1 MNEVGWL
8 PAKNSPFGKTVEIQK
23 SGNGA
28 GKSES
33 FAAFLSEGGAPAN
46 GKASGAA
53 NVQAQQTGSLPRAPA
68 SVPQSAVDPTNAG
81 AQDAFTLSSGNQ
93 PAFFAASAQG
103 QASYNAAPGLNDEA
117 IAFNARPIVG
127 PASFGH
133 SADDVFSAVEGVDNE
148 AFAAARAE
156 LRGSI
161 GFAAGHLVVTPDRA
175 GSQQDNRLGI
185 QPGNGSMPVSASTP
199 RSAPVFGTASATSQ
213 GAKAVRIDAPLQ
225 PLVSG
230 NSAKGNAQNETNS
243 RSSDRAS
250 SSAPTLPVHLSAAQN
265 SAFAQILA
273 SPSEYRLVIRGQRL
287 SEDMREHVLR
297 AVRSGLAEFGLP
309 TLPLSV
315 FDQEGR
321 S

>member
-8 PAKNSPFGKTVEIQK
+8 PAKNSPFGKTVETQK

-53 NVQAQQTGSLPRAPA
+53 NVRAQQTGSVPRAPA

-81 AQDAFTLSSGNQ
+81 AQDALTLSSGNQ
-93 PAFFAASAQG
+93 PAFFAASTQG
-103 QASYNAAPGLNDEA
+103 QASYNAARGLNDEA

-127 PASFGH
+127 PASFNH
-133 SADDVFSAVEGVDNE
+133 SADDVFSAVEGFDNE

-161 GFAAGHLVVTPDRA
+161 GFADGHPVITTDR
-175 GSQQDNRLGI
+175 
-185 QPGNGSMPVSASTP
+185 PGNQQSNASVTVSASTP
-199 RSAPVFGTASATSQ
+199 RSAPVPGTATATAQSTRAAQ
-213 GAKAVRIDAPLQ
+213 TDVPAQ
-225 PLVSG
+225 PMVAG
-230 NSAKGNAQNETNS
+230 NSAKDSALNERSAKGAS
-243 RSSDRAS
+243 RAT
-250 SSAPTLPVHLSAAQN
+250 SSAPTLPVHIAAAQN
-265 SAFAQILA
+265 PAFAQILA